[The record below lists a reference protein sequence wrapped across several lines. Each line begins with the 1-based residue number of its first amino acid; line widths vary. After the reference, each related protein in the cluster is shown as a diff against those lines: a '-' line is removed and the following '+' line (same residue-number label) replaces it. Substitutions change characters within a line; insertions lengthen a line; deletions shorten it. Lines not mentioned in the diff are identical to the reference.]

1 MLQDEDGGA
10 VEGEGKKEPT
20 NSWIIETLMLREA
33 SPMDDIVRV
42 FRDFHVREKLNKG
55 AACIFGILSSLLSVI
70 LALSNV

>member
-1 MLQDEDGGA
+1 MLHDEDGGA

-42 FRDFHVREKLNKG
+42 FRDFHVREKLNK
-55 AACIFGILSSLLSVI
+55 ACIFGILSSLLSVI